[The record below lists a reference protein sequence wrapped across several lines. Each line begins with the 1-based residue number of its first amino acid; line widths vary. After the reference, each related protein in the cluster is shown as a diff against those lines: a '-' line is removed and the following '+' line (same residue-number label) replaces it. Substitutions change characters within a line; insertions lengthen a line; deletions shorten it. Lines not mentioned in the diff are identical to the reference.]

1 MTKAKKKA
9 PKKKPAAKKKV
20 AVTIK
25 RKPRAQRR
33 SRMWYADRVQKVAP
47 ANLPELK
54 AGT

>member
-33 SRMWYADRVQKVAP
+33 SRMWYADVAP